1 MIGGNKV
8 PGLIE
13 IALSSSNEVVGLTF
27 IRAAKKL
34 IDLEVCPYAETFR
47 RIIETAPSHLF
58 YLVHEEMLENE
69 ELLISYFEL
78 VDLYLKLRLNN
89 EGTSRTD
96 GLLKEIFSTETV
108 KKYV

>member
-58 YLVHEEMLENE
+58 YLAHEEMLENE